1 MYVMTYV
8 FFALFQI
15 RQMDR
20 TQMMSYIAVIISVK
34 WIQHENLERYNNILC
49 RSTYMIKSHI
59 HYVDT
64 RDCIEMEYIIYMNVG
79 RIVSK
84 HLYTRV

>member
-1 MYVMTYV
+1 MRLHTHITYKSVFVKYMHVMTYV

-34 WIQHENLERYNNILC
+34 WIQHENLERYNDIL
-49 RSTYMIKSHI
+49 
-59 HYVDT
+59 YVDQPT
-64 RDCIEMEYIIYMNVG
+64 W
-79 RIVSK
+79 
-84 HLYTRV
+84 

>member
-1 MYVMTYV
+1 MRLHTHIAYKSVFVKYMHVMTYV

-34 WIQHENLERYNNILC
+34 
-49 RSTYMIKSHI
+49 
-59 HYVDT
+59 
-64 RDCIEMEYIIYMNVG
+64 
-79 RIVSK
+79 
-84 HLYTRV
+84 